1 MKTRTS
7 AIVLLALGVWGAGGA
22 RMTAS
27 DPVGVYAVVEKVVFE
42 PSEAAPERVQVWGAF
57 AISDQRN
64 NDDYQT
70 PHKGYLYYSCPANQA
85 RTCANEWADLKSV
98 AGTGT
103 GVSFGGR
110 FISSGR
116 IRPASEKPASPEVY
130 PIRMGVVRMSGNT
143 YHGGIVAKLKA
154 ALAGRESR

>member
-1 MKTRTS
+1 MTTRIS
-7 AIVLLALGVWGAGGA
+7 AIVLFALGLWAVGGT
-22 RMTAS
+22 RTIAS

-42 PSEAAPERVQVWGAF
+42 PSESAPERVQVWGAF

-70 PHKGYLYYSCPANQA
+70 PRKGYLYYSCPANQA

-103 GVSFGGR
+103 GVGFGGR
-110 FISSGR
+110 FIAGGR
-116 IRPASEKPASPEVY
+116 IRPASEKPASPDVY

-143 YHGGIVAKLKA
+143 YHTGIVAKLRA
-154 ALAGRESR
+154 ALAAS